1 MKVIKFHATSLFCT
15 TSHAFCMQLKRKM
28 IWAGHRSCMVRLC
41 KDNHFIRK
49 NDLSRR
55 GEAAD
60 SNGTTAEVFFQV
72 DAAWENGRSAVGILF
87 YNLDSTFSGRRTEFV
102 HSKSVL
108 EAELMATKYDVE
120 TTLNY
125 RREEHV
131 NPKRFLGCH

>member
-1 MKVIKFHATSLFCT
+1 MAYL
-15 TSHAFCMQLKRKM
+15 
-28 IWAGHRSCMVRLC
+28 
-41 KDNHFIRK
+41 
-49 NDLSRR
+49 
-55 GEAAD
+55 GEIDVKKEGFFGMGNLNAVLHIENAEIAAD

-72 DAAWENGRSAVGILF
+72 DAAWENGRSAVGIVF

-125 RREEHV
+125 KREEHV